1 MQQYID
7 ALSVVQSCYAD
18 DIALR
23 SRRIGTSFWCRLDCL
38 RIHTTRNM
46 DNLLGA
52 ESVRSDIGVAAR
64 AEHPVECVRFAQ
76 KVQHCL
82 AQWQLGKMADITCAC
97 RPVFQIDFQER
108 RFGQGVGHQRRSPF
122 IKLRTLCLAWPRTLD
137 AYNDRF
143 MRELADECSRRGQ
156 LENMNH
162 VIDVTQ
168 PPERQEHHDD
178 VRQMSQPT
186 NV

>member
-7 ALSVVQSCYAD
+7 TLSVVQSCYAD

-23 SRRIGTSFWCRLDCL
+23 SRRIGTSFWCRLESL
-38 RIHTTRNM
+38 RIDTTRNM
-46 DNLLGA
+46 HNLLVP
-52 ESVRSDIGVAAR
+52 ESVQSDIHLPPPAD
-64 AEHPVECVRFAQ
+64 HPVECVRFAQ
-76 KVQHCL
+76 KGQHCL

-156 LENMNH
+156 LENMNY
-162 VIDVTQ
+162 VINLMQ
-168 PPERQEHHDD
+168 PPKGQEHHDD